1 MKFCEISSKYRTSLD
16 YLIEI
21 NVHFRMNI
29 WDLLSHLKNR
39 FGVNVSNKIVSLI
52 KVFSKRTCALPTPFR
67 EYRCDVMVRYT
78 LYTLIAQI
86 KTNMAEITAP
96 ARFPMKSKTVQ
107 VTAGEAAHLQCAA
120 SGDAPLEVSWRSPH
134 HHTIA
139 HHLDQR

>member
-1 MKFCEISSKYRTSLD
+1 MYFY
-16 YLIEI
+16 
-21 NVHFRMNI
+21 
-29 WDLLSHLKNR
+29 
-39 FGVNVSNKIVSLI
+39 
-52 KVFSKRTCALPTPFR
+52 P
-67 EYRCDVMVRYT
+67 
-78 LYTLIAQI
+78 
-86 KTNMAEITAP
+86 AP